1 MASSGWRTNSTLSE
15 LVFEQYGRFN
25 VYQLMRLL
33 RWKPRGKGERERQQV
48 QLEAWNVEQ
57 RFRFRADL
65 SAAFPG
71 REISGLKIAP
81 SKSQPR
87 SPMARATSF
96 RHPALAPEIIEIKT
110 PDYCVASAIGPLPE
124 PFTEWVRDQEKSRE
138 HAMSA
143 FLDMFNQRLN
153 VLRFQMKANQTLGLN
168 NLPPEDTQ
176 HAHYLASLMGMDQSE
191 QSDQSA
197 QVPLPRRGWLA
208 AAGLLAN
215 CRKSAPAVTQIL
227 SLFVGAKASM
237 TELVG
242 AWQRIEGDDRI
253 ALGRANHAL
262 GQRSV
267 LGQRIWDQQA
277 RVHIEIAPLDY
288 AHFCTFLPPGIGK
301 FAGASALPS
310 HYHGFVALLRL
321 LLDRLC
327 DVEVRLQVR
336 AETIPAGALQDAPI
350 AGSRNLR
357 LGQTAWLG
365 SANNSG
371 IRSVTYLVPAYDPM
385 QETA

>member
-33 RWKPRGKGERERQQV
+33 RWKPRGKEARERQQAR
-48 QLEAWNVEQ
+48 LEAWNVEQ

-71 REISGLKIAP
+71 REISGLKIAQP
-81 SKSQPR
+81 QPR
-87 SPMARATSF
+87 SPMARATSS

-138 HAMSA
+138 HAMAA
-143 FLDMFNQRLN
+143 FFDMFNQRLN
-153 VLRFQMKANQTLGLN
+153 VLRFEMKANQTLGLN
-168 NLPPEDTQ
+168 NLPPEETQ
-176 HAHYLASLMGMDQSE
+176 HAHYLASLMGLDQTE
-191 QSDQSA
+191 QA
-197 QVPLPRRGWLA
+197 APLPLPRRTWLA

-227 SLFVGAKASM
+227 SLFVGTKVTLM
-237 TELVG
+237 ELVG
-242 AWQRIEGDDRI
+242 AWQRIEEDDRI
-253 ALGRANHAL
+253 ALGRVNHAL

-267 LGQRIWDQQA
+267 LGRRIWDQQA
-277 RVHIEIAPLDY
+277 RVRIEIAPLDY
-288 AHFCTFLPPGIGK
+288 AHFCTFLPPGLGK

-336 AETIPAGALQDAPI
+336 AETIPAGVLQEAPI
-350 AGSRNLR
+350 EGSRSLR

-365 SANNSG
+365 SSNDAG
-371 IRSVTYLVPAYDPM
+371 IRSVIYLVPAYDQM
-385 QETA
+385 QEAA

>member
-1 MASSGWRTNSTLSE
+1 
-15 LVFEQYGRFN
+15 
-25 VYQLMRLL
+25 
-33 RWKPRGKGERERQQV
+33 
-48 QLEAWNVEQ
+48 
-57 RFRFRADL
+57 
-65 SAAFPG
+65 
-71 REISGLKIAP
+71 
-81 SKSQPR
+81 
-87 SPMARATSF
+87 MARATSS

-138 HAMSA
+138 HAMAA
-143 FLDMFNQRLN
+143 FFDMFNQRLN
-153 VLRFQMKANQTLGLN
+153 VLRFEMKATQTLGLN
-168 NLPPEDTQ
+168 NLPPEETQ
-176 HAHYLASLMGMDQSE
+176 HAHYLASLMGLDQTE
-191 QSDQSA
+191 QA
-197 QVPLPRRGWLA
+197 APLPLPRRTWLA

-227 SLFVGAKASM
+227 SLFVGTKVTL

-242 AWQRIEGDDRI
+242 AWQRIEEDDRI

-267 LGQRIWDQQA
+267 LGRRIWDQQA
-277 RVHIEIAPLDY
+277 RVRIEIAPLDY
-288 AHFCTFLPPGIGK
+288 AHFCTFLPPGLGK

-336 AETIPAGALQDAPI
+336 AETIPAGVLQEAPI
-350 AGSRNLR
+350 EGSRSLR

-365 SANNSG
+365 SSSDAD
-371 IRSVTYLVPAYDPM
+371 IRSVTYLVPAYDQM
-385 QETA
+385 QEAA